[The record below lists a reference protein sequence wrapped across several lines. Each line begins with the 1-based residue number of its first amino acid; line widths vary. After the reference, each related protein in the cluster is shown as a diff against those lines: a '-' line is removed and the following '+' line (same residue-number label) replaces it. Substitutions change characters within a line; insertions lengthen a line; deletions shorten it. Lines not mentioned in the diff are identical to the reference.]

1 MKGIV
6 LYFKRNLYF
15 MISIIAFFLT
25 LIFAIIVLVVL
36 DLGKDVEGTS
46 VGFIYLGSS
55 EPSEYSSVLSP
66 RISQWQKSA
75 DYAIRYQEYEWE
87 INLDLFEFDVISTV
101 NAVKSDLNN
110 PAYFILSETNEEE
123 LFQNV
128 TEHMT
133 LEMINGFNFDD
144 FLFDLT
150 QDMQLLKNRKTY
162 DIKEYFSNELAESII
177 DTLNIDQLPL
187 DVISDLIE
195 SGFEDLVIPANQRFY
210 LIQALKDYDLS
221 NETLSVIAS
230 ALEYLLVK
238 TPVEGFVFQ
247 PNQNL
252 PLWVEPGMNVRIL
265 KVNTYDF
272 SFFNPLMENLKL
284 SIEQVN
290 DDTLS
295 FTLHGFPFLTSY
307 ERQVVLGPTI
317 YHQTTWNDNT
327 NLDETT
333 EGVIITETDDEII
346 YILNI
351 ENGVDGYV
359 TYYKRLVIPLEG
371 DMKIYDL
378 YYEQTLPKNATKE
391 QNRVEKE

>member
-144 FLFDLT
+144 FH
-150 QDMQLLKNRKTY
+150 
-162 DIKEYFSNELAESII
+162 
-177 DTLNIDQLPL
+177 
-187 DVISDLIE
+187 LI
-195 SGFEDLVIPANQRFY
+195 
-210 LIQALKDYDLS
+210 
-221 NETLSVIAS
+221 
-230 ALEYLLVK
+230 
-238 TPVEGFVFQ
+238 
-247 PNQNL
+247 
-252 PLWVEPGMNVRIL
+252 
-265 KVNTYDF
+265 
-272 SFFNPLMENLKL
+272 
-284 SIEQVN
+284 
-290 DDTLS
+290 
-295 FTLHGFPFLTSY
+295 
-307 ERQVVLGPTI
+307 
-317 YHQTTWNDNT
+317 
-327 NLDETT
+327 
-333 EGVIITETDDEII
+333 
-346 YILNI
+346 
-351 ENGVDGYV
+351 
-359 TYYKRLVIPLEG
+359 
-371 DMKIYDL
+371 
-378 YYEQTLPKNATKE
+378 
-391 QNRVEKE
+391 